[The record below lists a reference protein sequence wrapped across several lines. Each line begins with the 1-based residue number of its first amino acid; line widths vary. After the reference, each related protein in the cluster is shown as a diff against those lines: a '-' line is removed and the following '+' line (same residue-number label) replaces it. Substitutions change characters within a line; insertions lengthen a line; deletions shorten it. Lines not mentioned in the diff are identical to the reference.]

1 MKRIIFVA
9 AALIALTG
17 CEKMAETSTQAGVE
31 FKVDRLFTTDGCTV
45 YRFADGGRS
54 RYFTNCHGSTEW
66 QERTGKNSS
75 YPQGVQGG
83 QP

>member
-1 MKRIIFVA
+1 MRKLIFIAVA
-9 AALIALTG
+9 IAALSG

-45 YRFADGGRS
+45 YRFSDAGRN

-66 QERTGKNSS
+66 QEQSGKTT
-75 YPQGVQGG
+75 YPDGVQGG
-83 QP
+83 RP